1 MDAVLDIAW
10 STFVIGPS
18 PGHRRPGYSRNP
30 GPRLWRLA
38 VGSGILIWVSA
49 CSGPSQ
55 LGSFF
60 ARNDDAND
68 ITHSISG
75 GPLAGPLGDASLY
88 LNGDLAAARAAAA
101 TMLEHDGQDSAPDSA
116 RWENPQ
122 TGARGTI
129 TTLAS
134 TYAQGGTECRDFLS
148 SYVRDKAESWL
159 QGEAC
164 RDGFGHWVVRELRP
178 WNRS

>member
-1 MDAVLDIAW
+1 MDAVLDIAR
-10 STFVIGPS
+10 STFVTGP
-18 PGHRRPGYSRNP
+18 PLGHRRLGYSRNP
-30 GPRLWRLA
+30 GARLWRLA
-38 VGSGILIWVSA
+38 VGSGILIWASA

-55 LGSFF
+55 LGSYFV
-60 ARNDDAND
+60 RNDDAND

-75 GPLAGPLGDASLY
+75 GPLTGPLGDASLL

-101 TMLEHDGQDSAPDSA
+101 AMLDHDGQHGAPYSAP
-116 RWENPQ
+116 WENPQ

-134 TYAQGGTECRDFLS
+134 TYTQGGTECRDFLS